1 MEDLNYSKLIKT
13 KDAVLR
19 LMDNPDFKE
28 VILNGYMDGV
38 VKGLVTSLAYTSK
51 AESKTMALEKL
62 SAISHLQSFLDGLVA
77 QGRRAEETLNEPQD
91 EPEGV
96 Y

>member
-28 VILNGYMDGV
+28 VIINGYMDGV

-51 AESKTMALEKL
+51 AEFKTMTLEKL

-77 QGRRAEETLNEPQD
+77 QGKRAEEVLNEPQD

-96 Y
+96 